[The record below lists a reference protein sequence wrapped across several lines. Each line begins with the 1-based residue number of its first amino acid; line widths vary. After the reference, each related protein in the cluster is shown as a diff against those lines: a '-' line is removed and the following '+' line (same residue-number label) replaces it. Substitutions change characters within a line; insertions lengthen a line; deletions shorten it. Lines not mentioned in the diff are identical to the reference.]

1 MKRKRHYFC
10 LPLSVMHTLIVVF
23 NIALWSFLVAITALN
38 NNIIGLVVSSSLL
51 VTSIIVGCLMTYYNG
66 WASWEVIDGNIIV
79 KKLFRKK
86 RSIKLDNVD
95 SIVPK
100 RLESI
105 SFDGI
110 DSLDGYAISGDG
122 VTIVLPKTKASDALV
137 EEIKKRNN
145 I

>member
-1 MKRKRHYFC
+1 
-10 LPLSVMHTLIVVF
+10 
-23 NIALWSFLVAITALN
+23 
-38 NNIIGLVVSSSLL
+38 
-51 VTSIIVGCLMTYYNG
+51 MTYYNG
-66 WASWEVIDGNIIV
+66 WASWEVVDGNIIV

-137 EEIKKRNN
+137 EEIKKRNS